1 MRKMKNIK
9 VLKRVFAG
17 LLAAMLVFFAAGC
30 GEADQPT
37 VSDLQEKAKKIS
49 KSEAQKTY
57 KNIVNLINERADLI
71 PSFMEEEK
79 DHTKLKLDADAY
91 NDVLTAREAVKA
103 AKTKDE
109 MAEACVQLDEAIFG
123 WLMAVNTLNP
133 KTEDHC
139 FLELQKKITD
149 TSNRVSIMITNY
161 NNLVE
166 TYNKSVSKEKAMEK
180 FVLPAS
186 DLIESVE
193 DEK

>member
-1 MRKMKNIK
+1 MKNFK
-9 VLKRVFAG
+9 VLKRIFACF
-17 LLAAMLVFFAAGC
+17 LAAMMVVFAAGC
-30 GEADQPT
+30 GETDTPT
-37 VSDLQEKAKKIS
+37 ISDLQEKAKKVS
-49 KSEAQKTY
+49 KSEAEKTY

-71 PSFMEEEK
+71 PEFMEEEK
-79 DHTKLKLDADAY
+79 DHTKLKLDEYAY

-123 WLMAVNTLNP
+123 WMMAISSLNP
-133 KTEDHC
+133 KTEDPC
-139 FLELQKKITD
+139 YLALYTKMSD
-149 TSNRVSIMITNY
+149 TSKRLSSLINNY

-166 TYNKSVSKEKAMEK
+166 TYNKSVSKDKAMEK

-186 DLIESVE
+186 DLIESAE